1 MKIDR
6 ILKTGCSGL
15 ILAASF
21 GWLCLPAQADKIIQ
35 INTQITG
42 QDGNSNTSVQQ
53 SSQTAEI
60 DKKGIKTKLDRS
72 GDYDYL
78 PDSSETSR
86 QDKLNRGNNQ
96 SIHRNGK
103 KNPAVDRDIMIYP
116 R

>member
-1 MKIDR
+1 MTIDR

-21 GWLCLPAQADKIIQ
+21 GWLCLPARADKIIQ

-42 QDGNSNTSVQQ
+42 QDGNTNTSVQQ

-72 GDYDYL
+72 GDYNYL
-78 PDSSETSR
+78 RDSSESSR

-96 SIHRNGK
+96 SIHRNDK
-103 KNPAVDRDIMIYP
+103 KNPLVDRNVIVYP

>member
-1 MKIDR
+1 MTIAH

-15 ILAASF
+15 IVAASF
-21 GWLCLPAQADKIIQ
+21 GWLCMPAKADKIVQ

-42 QDGNSNTSVQQ
+42 QEGNSNTSVQQ

-60 DKKGIKTKLDRS
+60 DKRGIKTKFDRS

-78 PDSSETSR
+78 RDSSESSR

-96 SIHRNGK
+96 QTNRNDK
-103 KNPAVDRDIMIYP
+103 KNTSVDRNIIVYP
-116 R
+116 H

>member
-21 GWLCLPAQADKIIQ
+21 GWFCMPAQADKIIQ

-78 PDSSETSR
+78 HDSSESSR
-86 QDKLNRGNNQ
+86 QDKHNRGNHQQTN
-96 SIHRNGK
+96 RNDK
-103 KNPAVDRDIMIYP
+103 KNTSVDRGITVYP